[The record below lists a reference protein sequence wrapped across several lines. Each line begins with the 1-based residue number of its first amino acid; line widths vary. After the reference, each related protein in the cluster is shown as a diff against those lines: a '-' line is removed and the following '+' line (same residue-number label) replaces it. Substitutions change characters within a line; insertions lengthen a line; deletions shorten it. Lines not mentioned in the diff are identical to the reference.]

1 MPTKTLHY
9 AWFCRVAS
17 NPGLA
22 GDLPPTGQASSH
34 QKTGIRFRQKKG
46 GHFYSIQTG
55 GTLLLCRQISAC
67 LGQHL
72 SFLLPG
78 PIAETSLFNSNLSVN
93 GKLFFSTRLNRG
105 SITLNSNN
113 NIGPTVT
120 TLFHRSYYVN
130 VGSYAYR
137 RRVICQTANT
147 PADAT
152 TVPCFF
158 SSWYFFCCSMIT
170 AQSAY

>member
-1 MPTKTLHY
+1 MPGFAASRVIP
-9 AWFCRVAS
+9 AWPAIC
-17 NPGLA
+17 
-22 GDLPPTGQASSH
+22 PPTGQASSH

-147 PADAT
+147 PANAT